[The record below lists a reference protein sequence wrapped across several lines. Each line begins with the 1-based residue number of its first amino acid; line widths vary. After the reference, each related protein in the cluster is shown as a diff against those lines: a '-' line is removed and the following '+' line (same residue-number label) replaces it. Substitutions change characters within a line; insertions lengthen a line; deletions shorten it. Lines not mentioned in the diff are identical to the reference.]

1 MSALGKLY
9 NQNFNGSY
17 MNDEVQIFLWFEN
30 FQSNNNINIS
40 TYHFIAFPLSEIHY
54 VHCNIIYNQ
63 GKQKS
68 DCFENVLTREKY

>member
-1 MSALGKLY
+1 MSALGKPY

-17 MNDEVQIFLWFEN
+17 MNDDVQIFLWFEN
-30 FQSNNNINIS
+30 FQSNNNIIS
-40 TYHFIAFPLSEIHY
+40 AYHFIAFLLSEIDY